1 MSIFRN
7 SGSPFSSRRRHFM
20 QTVSAAGLALA
31 GGMAFSAYA
40 AEPDGEDPWR
50 RARDIA
56 ARLSVMPIFRD
67 GDFPITDHGAL
78 PCKLEK
84 RTGWVSLHDKGEL
97 DTPAAESHDCYPA
110 IAAAIAA
117 CHKAGGGRVLVPAG
131 NWLCAGPITLLSN
144 VHVHLQAGAHVYFSN
159 NPADYARYGD
169 YPCGKNGNLVR
180 ARWQGNDCLN
190 FSPLVYAHGQEN
202 IALTGEDWSSVLDGQ
217 GGTPFSD
224 AGDECWW
231 TWKGKLQGA
240 SQSASSEIAP
250 NPLNPA
256 TLALAAPH
264 LSKEQVALIEGDG
277 KRWRSDFGYVP
288 ALSEAGVAPEKRIFG
303 LGHYLRPNMI
313 QFIACTN
320 VWMEGYQVTNTPF
333 WQHNPVACHNMTIR
347 RVHANSM
354 GPNNDGF
361 DPESC
366 TEVLIDS
373 CTFNT
378 GDDCIAI
385 KAGKDLDIQHGPTR
399 NVVIQNCTMHSGHGA
414 VTLGSEMA
422 GGIEDVYAQNLV
434 FQNANWATNPL
445 NMAIRLKSNMNR
457 GGYLKN
463 FYARNISVPNG
474 VRTEPG
480 FYKPLPGMPIAP
492 DTVAST
498 AGAIVII
505 DCDYAPAEDNVR
517 IRPPRVSNVHIS
529 GITVGN
535 VAMSGGH
542 YSSYQAVVVLGP
554 VAAEYN
560 GAKPAPAV
568 LPVDGI
574 TISDCDFGTPAAS
587 GSPWFLYNARGI
599 KLENVKIGGK
609 VYNTTLE
616 SA

>member
-1 MSIFRN
+1 
-7 SGSPFSSRRRHFM
+7 M

-31 GGMAFSAYA
+31 GGAAFA
-40 AEPDGEDPWR
+40 ANADGENDDDAPWR
-50 RARDIA
+50 KAKEIA
-56 ARLSVMPIFRD
+56 DRLSSMPSFRD
-67 GDFPITDHGAL
+67 EDFVITAYGAQT
-78 PCKLEK
+78 CKLEK
-84 RTGWVSLHDKGEL
+84 RNGWISLHEKAEL
-97 DTPAAESHDCYPA
+97 DTPVAGSHDCYTA
-110 IAAAIAA
+110 IANAIAA
-117 CHKAGGGRVLVPAG
+117 CHKAGGGRVVIPAG

-144 VHVHLQAGAHVYFSN
+144 VHVHLQAGAQVFFNN
-159 NPADYARYGD
+159 NPADYAKYGD

-190 FSPLVYAHGQEN
+190 FSPLVYAHSQEN
-202 IALTGEDWSSVLDGQ
+202 IALTGEDWSSILNGQ
-217 GGTPFSD
+217 GGLPFSAD
-224 AGDECWW
+224 SDECWW
-231 TWKGKLQGA
+231 SWKGKLHGA
-240 SQSASSEIAP
+240 KQSTLSEVVP
-250 NPLNPA
+250 NPLNP
-256 TLALAAPH
+256 TKLIEVAPH
-264 LSKEQVALIEGDG
+264 LSVEKAALIEGDNQ
-277 KRWRSDFGYVP
+277 RWRTDFGYLP
-288 ALSEAGVAPEKRIFG
+288 ALSEAGVPLEQRIFG
-303 LGHYLRPNMI
+303 LGHALRPNMI
-313 QFIACTN
+313 QFIGCNN

-333 WQHNPVACHNMTIR
+333 WQHNPVACRNMTIR
-347 RVHANSM
+347 RVHANSL

-366 TEVLIDS
+366 SDVLIDN

-385 KAGKDLDIQHGPTR
+385 KAGKDLDTQHGPTQ

-422 GGIEDVYAQNLV
+422 GGIENIYAQNLV

-457 GGYLKN
+457 GGYLRN

-480 FYKPLPGMPIAP
+480 FYNPLPGMPIAP
-492 DTVAST
+492 NSVAST

-517 IRPPRVSNVHIS
+517 IRPPSVSNVHIS
-529 GITVGN
+529 KIKVGN
-535 VAMSGGH
+535 VAMSGGQ

-560 GAKPAPAV
+560 GGKPV
-568 LPVDGI
+568 PVVMPVQDI

-587 GSPWFLYNARGI
+587 GSPFFVFNAKGV
-599 KLENVKIGGK
+599 KLQNVKVGGK
-609 VYNTTLE
+609 IINTTLAA
-616 SA
+616 S

>member
-1 MSIFRN
+1 MSISHF
-7 SGSPFSSRRRHFM
+7 SRRRRQFM
-20 QTVSAAGLALA
+20 QAVSAGGLSLA
-31 GGMAFSAYA
+31 GGMAFSTYA
-40 AEPDGEDPWR
+40 AAAGTEHDDPWQ
-50 RARDIA
+50 RAQEIA
-56 ARLSVMPIFRD
+56 SRLSRMPVFRD
-67 GDFPITDHGAL
+67 EDFVVTAYGAQA
-78 PCKLEK
+78 CKLEK
-84 RTGWVSLHDKGEL
+84 RSGWISLHDKALL
-97 DTPAAESHDCYPA
+97 DTPTADSRDCYPA

-117 CHKAGGGRVLVPAG
+117 CHKAGGGRVLIPAG
-131 NWLCAGPITLLSN
+131 DWLCAGPIVLLSN
-144 VHVHLQAGAHVYFSN
+144 VHVHLQAGAQVWFSN
-159 NPADYARYGD
+159 NPADYAKYGD
-169 YPCGKNGNLVR
+169 TPCGKNGNLVR

-190 FSPLVYAHGQEN
+190 FSPMVYAHGQEN
-202 IALTGEDWSSVLDGQ
+202 IALTGEDWTSILNGQ
-217 GGTPFSD
+217 GGTPFS
-224 AGDECWW
+224 AGSDECWW
-231 TWKGKLQGA
+231 SWKGKLNGA
-240 SQSASSEIAP
+240 ARSVRSEVAP
-250 NPLNPA
+250 NPENPKS
-256 TLALAAPH
+256 LSEVAPN
-264 LSKEQVALIEGDG
+264 LGAEQVKLIEGDSQ
-277 KRWRSDFGYVP
+277 RWRSDFGYVP
-288 ALSEAGVAPEKRIFG
+288 ALSEAGVPLEKRVFG
-303 LGHYLRPNMI
+303 LGHTLRPCMI
-313 QFIACTN
+313 QFIACTD

-333 WQHNPVACHNMTIR
+333 WQHNPVACRNMTVKH
-347 RVHANSM
+347 VHANSL

-366 TEVLIDS
+366 TNVLIDG

-399 NVVIQNCTMHSGHGA
+399 HVVIQNCTMHSGHGA

-463 FYARNISVPNG
+463 FYARNIRIPNG

-480 FYKPLPGMPIAP
+480 FYNPLPGMPIAP
-492 DTVAST
+492 GSVAST
-498 AGAIVII
+498 AGAIIII

-517 IRPPRVSNVHIS
+517 IRPPSVSNVHIS
-529 GITVGN
+529 KVTVGD

-568 LPVDGI
+568 VPVSNV
-574 TISDCDFGTPAAS
+574 TISDCDFGTPAAT
-587 GSPWFLYNARGI
+587 GSPFFLFNAKDI
-599 KLENVKIGGK
+599 KLENVKVGGK
-609 VYNTTLE
+609 VFNTTLE